1 MLFYNTFYNGQPK
14 TATTQFSTARLVH
27 TEKCVKNMRLSLIRN
42 TDTGICN
49 SYLSICYFDENGAAI
64 YIVADCIGDQIIKRS
79 LQQTVIA

>member
-1 MLFYNTFYNGQPK
+1 
-14 TATTQFSTARLVH
+14 
-27 TEKCVKNMRLSLIRN
+27 MRLSLIRN

-64 YIVADCIGDQIIKRS
+64 YIVADCIGDQIKKRS